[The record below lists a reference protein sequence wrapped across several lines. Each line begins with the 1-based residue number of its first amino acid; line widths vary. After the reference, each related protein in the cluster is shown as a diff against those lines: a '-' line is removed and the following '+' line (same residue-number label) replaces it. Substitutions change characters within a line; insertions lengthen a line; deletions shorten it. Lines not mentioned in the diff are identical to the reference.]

1 METRRPVPQSRRAG
15 DAARLFKKNI
25 NQSRIVKERKALLDR
40 EDKLSL
46 RKQAE
51 LLEVDRSCF
60 YYKPLGESD
69 TNRMLMEL
77 IDRLFLDDPTL
88 GVKGMRDELRDQG
101 FTYNDKR
108 IRRMMRKMC
117 IMPIYN
123 KRNLSRLG
131 LVKYIHPYLLRHM
144 KIERPNQVWDID
156 ITYIPMK
163 RGFLYLTAIIDVY
176 SRYIVG
182 WQLSN
187 SLDKETQ
194 TALLLEAVRRYGKP
208 EILNSDQRSQY
219 TYEHWVNTLNELGIQ
234 ISMDGR
240 GRATDNAFIER
251 FGGTLKRK
259 YVYLNPAEDGLALY
273 EGIKTFMQ
281 KYNNRYHQGI
291 NREKPID
298 RYLKAA

>member
-1 METRRPVPQSRRAG
+1 M
-15 DAARLFKKNI
+15 
-25 NQSRIVKERKALLDR
+25 KERKALLDR

-69 TNRMLMEL
+69 TNLTLMEL
-77 IDRLFLDDPTL
+77 IDRLFLGDPTL

-108 IRRMMRKMC
+108 IRRLMRKMC
-117 IMPIYN
+117 LMPIYN

-131 LVKYIHPYLLRHM
+131 LAKYIHPYLLRHM
-144 KIERPNQVWDID
+144 KIERPNQVWAID
-156 ITYIPMK
+156 ITYIPMR

-176 SRYIVG
+176 SRFIVG

-194 TALLLEAVRRYGKP
+194 TAVLLEAVRRYGKP
-208 EILNSDQRSQY
+208 EILNSDQGSQY
-219 TYEHWVNTLNELGIQ
+219 TCEHWVSTFNELGIQ
-234 ISMDGR
+234 ISMDGK

-251 FGGTLKRK
+251 FWGTLKRK

-273 EGIKTFMQ
+273 EGIKTFIE

-298 RYLKAA
+298 RYLIAA